1 MATFLFFVGTPLFF
15 GLLQFFVTR
24 SGLSRGKK
32 YLPLVLVALTAAITW
47 GAAFGHVP
55 LPKTFFIDGGSGFL
69 PFPDFAYVGLFC
81 FPALFGIMMGAL
93 FGVSDFGKEDK
104 K

>member
-24 SGLSRGKK
+24 SGLLWRKK
-32 YLPLVLVALTAAITW
+32 YLPLALVALTAAIAW
-47 GAAFGHVP
+47 GAAFGYVP

-93 FGVSDFGKEDK
+93 FGVSDFGREDK

>member
-1 MATFLFFVGTPLFF
+1 MATSCFLWEPLFF

-24 SGLSRGKK
+24 SGLPRGKK

-55 LPKTFFIDGGSGFL
+55 LPKTYLIDGGSGFL